1 MTGQT
6 CFQDDEHESSNASI
20 TQQWK
25 HIQQVLRNN
34 SVNWSIGPTNCPQ
47 ALCAISLL
55 PDSKQTCSI
64 FKDECY
70 SASLVP
76 WLGLGKETEISF
88 HTSARLSI
96 REQII
101 KWITILTEKH
111 TAKTNRS
118 QYCFSRSDF
127 RPPCRTCW
135 LNALGK
141 ALQLL
146 LEEKPQQSLSW
157 KYQDFFSFL
166 NLLIHKESGLSFST
180 ESHKGTGAESL
191 NSNVF
196 ITNS

>member
-20 TQQWK
+20 RQQWK
-25 HIQQVLRNN
+25 HIQQVLINN
-34 SVNWSIGPTNCPQ
+34 SVDWSIGCTNCPQ
-47 ALCAISLL
+47 APCAISLL

-76 WLGLGKETEISF
+76 WHGLGRETEIPS
-88 HTSARLSI
+88 HTRTRLSI
-96 REQII
+96 RKQII

-111 TAKTNRS
+111 IANSNGS

-146 LEEKPQQSLSW
+146 LERRCQQSLSW
-157 KYQDFFSFL
+157 KYQDFFFFL
-166 NLLIHKESGLSFST
+166 KFT
-180 ESHKGTGAESL
+180 YSL
-191 NSNVF
+191 RAWFKLQYWVP
-196 ITNS
+196 